1 MRQGGATVNRRW
13 HIWKSE
19 APTWGYFYFWRYPYG
34 YKTQKAQTG
43 RSISHWVDKYGDY
56 QMAWHHGILY
66 HLESWVEL
74 AEVSTVVRT
83 HSPEMA
89 TAIGEFIDYHLDR

>member
-1 MRQGGATVNRRW
+1 MVTKLKKHRQAEATDLL
-13 HIWKSE
+13 E
-19 APTWGYFYFWRYPYG
+19 
-34 YKTQKAQTG
+34 KAQKDDDIFGKTA

-74 AEVSTVVRT
+74 AEVSTIVRT